1 MPSAVRGISAEAPIE
16 TSAAPI
22 NAINPV
28 RISHQLY
35 HFVEPERSLY
45 GRYTEYQCRRTQAC
59 QLLTS
64 LLPNP
69 GSPSTN
75 CSAAPTPCVPC
86 FANAKRHAKK
96 RASYPTDTNNLF
108 LAAGFYRILQ
118 PRLFGG
124 YEFALPDFIRVMIA
138 VARGCSESAWVLAL
152 TSGHTVLAAQL
163 SESAQ
168 REVFGATGDFRAPG
182 VGMPGGVGVP
192 ADGGYRVKGAWDY
205 ASGCDLATHFFGSTM
220 VHDPETKAPLGNA
233 WILFDRDQFKIV
245 DNWNVIGMQGTG
257 SRRVVIEDAFVT
269 ADRAL
274 WFLDGQGRPVRDQ
287 PGHALHPNPMYHGW
301 LAPLLISEVAAVS
314 VGAARGALDL
324 YEQILKHKKTNF
336 PPFHARSQEAEFQQH
351 FGEAQALDRYRR
363 GRPIEDDRRLH
374 GYSRGSMWKPR
385 APLDEE
391 MERRLILM
399 EQHVIRLVWDAV
411 ELMFRTSGTS
421 AAAKSSPLGRTLRNL
436 AVIRT
441 HVTLQLDHTATN
453 AGRLHFGLPPLSRF

>member
-1 MPSAVRGISAEAPIE
+1 LGELSE
-16 TSAAPI
+16 
-22 NAINPV
+22 
-28 RISHQLY
+28 
-35 HFVEPERSLY
+35 
-45 GRYTEYQCRRTQAC
+45 
-59 QLLTS
+59 
-64 LLPNP
+64 
-69 GSPSTN
+69 
-75 CSAAPTPCVPC
+75 
-86 FANAKRHAKK
+86 
-96 RASYPTDTNNLF
+96 DTNYRF

-118 PRLFGG
+118 PRRFGG
-124 YEFALPDFIRVMIA
+124 YELSLPDFIRVMMA

-163 SESAQ
+163 SENAQ
-168 REVFGATGDFRAPG
+168 REAFGATGDFRAPG

-233 WILFDRDQFKIV
+233 WILFDRDQFKII

-257 SRRVVIEDAFVT
+257 SRRVVIDDAFVP

-314 VGAARGALDL
+314 VGAARGALDI
-324 YEQILKHKKTNF
+324 YEQILNSKKTNF
-336 PPFHARSQEAEFQQH
+336 PPFHVRSREAEFQQY
-351 FGEAQALDRYRR
+351 FGEAQALIDTAQAALLNLTANYMDLARQHVET
-363 GRPIEDDRRLH
+363 G
-374 GYSRGSMWKPR
+374 

-399 EQHVIRLVWDAV
+399 EQHVIRLAWDAV

-421 AAAKSSPLGRTLRNL
+421 AAAKSSPLGRALRNL

-441 HVTLQLDHTATN
+441 HVTLQLDHTAGN

>member
-1 MPSAVRGISAEAPIE
+1 M
-16 TSAAPI
+16 
-22 NAINPV
+22 
-28 RISHQLY
+28 
-35 HFVEPERSLY
+35 
-45 GRYTEYQCRRTQAC
+45 
-59 QLLTS
+59 
-64 LLPNP
+64 
-69 GSPSTN
+69 STN
-75 CSAAPTPCVPC
+75 ASLTADHILAPEPGLTVDELLRRADALRPLLRERQAACEE
-86 FANAKRHAKK
+86 AGEL
-96 RASYPTDTNNLF
+96 SEDTNNLF

-124 YEFALPDFIRVMIA
+124 YEFALPDFIRVMIS

-168 REVFGATGDFRAPG
+168 REVFGTTGDLRAPG

-220 VHDPETKAPLGNA
+220 VHNPQTKAPLGNA

-245 DNWNVIGMQGTG
+245 DNWDVIGMQGTG
-257 SRRVVIEDAFVT
+257 SRRVVIDDAFVA

-324 YEQILKHKKTNF
+324 YEQILSAKKTNF
-336 PPFHARSQEAEFQQH
+336 PPFHPRSQEAEFQQH
-351 FGEAQALDRYRR
+351 FGEAQALIDTAEAALLKLTADYMDLAR
-363 GRPIEDDRRLH
+363 EH
-374 GYSRGSMWKPR
+374 VASA

-391 MERRLILM
+391 RERRLILM
-399 EQHVIRLVWDAV
+399 EQHVIRLAWDAV

-421 AAAKSSPLGRTLRNL
+421 AAAKSSPIGRTLRNL

>member
-1 MPSAVRGISAEAPIE
+1 MAIRPPEPTLTVDELLRRAEALRPLLRE
-16 TSAAPI
+16 RQTECEAAGELSA
-22 NAINPV
+22 
-28 RISHQLY
+28 
-35 HFVEPERSLY
+35 
-45 GRYTEYQCRRTQAC
+45 
-59 QLLTS
+59 
-64 LLPNP
+64 
-69 GSPSTN
+69 
-75 CSAAPTPCVPC
+75 
-86 FANAKRHAKK
+86 
-96 RASYPTDTNNLF
+96 DTNNRF

-124 YEFALPDFIRVMIA
+124 YEFSLPDFIRVMIA

-163 SESAQ
+163 SETAQ
-168 REVFGATGDFRAPG
+168 REVFGTTGDFRAPG

-233 WILFDRDQFKIV
+233 WILFDRHQFKIV

-257 SRRVVIEDAFVT
+257 SRRVVMEDAFVP

-314 VGAARGALDL
+314 VGAARGALDI
-324 YEQILKHKKTNF
+324 YEEILRNKKTNF
-336 PPFHARSQEAEFQQH
+336 PPFHARSQQAEFQQH
-351 FGEAQALDRYRR
+351 FGEAQALIDTAEAALLKMTADYMDLARQHVV
-363 GRPIEDDRRLH
+363 E
-374 GYSRGSMWKPR
+374 
-385 APLDEE
+385 ATPLEE
-391 MERRLILM
+391 ETERRFILM
-399 EQHVIRLVWDAV
+399 EQHITRLAWDAV

-421 AAAKSSPLGRTLRNL
+421 AASKSSPLGRALRNL

-441 HVTLQLDHTATN
+441 HVTLQLDHTAAN

>member
-1 MPSAVRGISAEAPIE
+1 MAMSTTSPAQQQSSPIPLPEPDLTVDELIERAGALRPLLRERQAECE
-16 TSAAPI
+16 
-22 NAINPV
+22 
-28 RISHQLY
+28 
-35 HFVEPERSLY
+35 
-45 GRYTEYQCRRTQAC
+45 
-59 QLLTS
+59 
-64 LLPNP
+64 
-69 GSPSTN
+69 
-75 CSAAPTPCVPC
+75 
-86 FANAKRHAKK
+86 
-96 RASYPTDTNNLF
+96 ASGELSEDTNQKF
-108 LAAGFYRILQ
+108 IAAGFYRILQ

-124 YEFALPDFIRVMIA
+124 YEFALPDFIRVMMA

-168 REVFGATGDFRAPG
+168 REAFGAAGDFRAPG
-182 VGMPGGVGVP
+182 VGMPTGVGVP
-192 ADGGYRVKGAWDY
+192 SDGGYRVKGAWDY

-220 VHDPETKAPLGNA
+220 VHDLETKAPLGNA

-257 SRRVVIEDAFVT
+257 SRRVVIEDAFVS

-274 WFLDGQGRPVRDQ
+274 WFLDGQGRPIRDQ

-314 VGAARGALDL
+314 VGAARGALDI
-324 YEQILKHKKTNF
+324 YGEILSNKKTNF
-336 PPFHARSQEAEFQQH
+336 PPFHFRSHEAEFQQH
-351 FGEAQALDRYRR
+351 FGEAQALIDTAEAALLKLTADYMDLARQHVAS
-363 GRPIEDDRRLH
+363 GT
-374 GYSRGSMWKPR
+374 
-385 APLDEE
+385 PLDEE

-421 AAAKSSPLGRTLRNL
+421 AASKSSPLGRALRNL

-441 HVTLQLDHTATN
+441 HVTLQLDHTAAN

>member
-1 MPSAVRGISAEAPIE
+1 MAIGIPSAEQQLSGHIAPPETDLTVDELLRRADALRPLLRERQTECEEAGE
-16 TSAAPI
+16 LSQDI
-22 NAINPV
+22 ND
-28 RISHQLY
+28 R
-35 HFVEPERSLY
+35 
-45 GRYTEYQCRRTQAC
+45 
-59 QLLTS
+59 
-64 LLPNP
+64 
-69 GSPSTN
+69 
-75 CSAAPTPCVPC
+75 
-86 FANAKRHAKK
+86 
-96 RASYPTDTNNLF
+96 F

-163 SESAQ
+163 SETAQ
-168 REVFGATGDFRAPG
+168 REAFGVTGDFRAPG

-192 ADGGYRVKGAWDY
+192 IQGGFRVKGAWDY

-233 WILFDRDQFKIV
+233 WILFHRDQFKIV

-257 SRRVVIEDAFVT
+257 SRRVVIDDAFVT

-287 PGHALHPNPMYHGW
+287 PGHALHSNPMYHGW
-301 LAPLLISEVAAVS
+301 LAPLLISEVAAVA
-314 VGAARGALDL
+314 VGAARGALDI
-324 YEQILKHKKTNF
+324 YEEILSNKKTNF
-336 PPFHARSQEAEFQQH
+336 PPFHPRSQEPEFQRH
-351 FGEAQALDRYRR
+351 FGEAQALIDTAEAALLRMTADYMDLARHR
-363 GRPIEDDRRLH
+363 VE
-374 GYSRGSMWKPR
+374 SS

-391 MERRLILM
+391 MERRLTLI
-399 EQHVIRLVWDAV
+399 EQQVIRLAWDAV

-421 AAAKSSPLGRTLRNL
+421 AAAKSSPLGRALRNL

-441 HVTLQLDHTATN
+441 HVTLQMDHTAGN

>member
-1 MPSAVRGISAEAPIE
+1 MATDVSLDRRQWHDIPAP
-16 TSAAPI
+16 
-22 NAINPV
+22 
-28 RISHQLY
+28 
-35 HFVEPERSLY
+35 EPALTVDELLRRADALRPLLRERQA
-45 GRYTEYQCRRTQAC
+45 QCEESGA
-59 QLLTS
+59 LS
-64 LLPNP
+64 D
-69 GSPSTN
+69 
-75 CSAAPTPCVPC
+75 
-86 FANAKRHAKK
+86 
-96 RASYPTDTNNLF
+96 DTNNRF
-108 LAAGFYRILQ
+108 IAAGFYRILQ

-163 SESAQ
+163 SGAAQ
-168 REVFGATGDFRAPG
+168 REVFGVTGDFRAPG

-220 VHDPETKAPLGNA
+220 VQDPETKAPLGNA
-233 WILFDRDQFKIV
+233 WILLDRDQFKIV

-257 SRRVVIEDAFVT
+257 SRRVVIQDAFVT

-287 PGHALHPNPMYHGW
+287 PGHAVHPNPMYHGW

-314 VGAARGALDL
+314 VGAARGALDVYGEL
-324 YEQILKHKKTNF
+324 LKNKKTNF
-336 PPFHARSQEAEFQQH
+336 PPFHARSQEGEFQQH
-351 FGEAQALDRYRR
+351 FGEAQALIDTAEAALLKMTADYMDMARQHVET
-363 GRPIEDDRRLH
+363 GT
-374 GYSRGSMWKPR
+374 
-385 APLDEE
+385 PLDEE
-391 MERRLILM
+391 MERRLILI
-399 EQHVIRLVWDAV
+399 EQHVIRLAWDAV

-421 AAAKSSPLGRTLRNL
+421 AAGKSSPLGRALRNL

-453 AGRLHFGLPPLSRF
+453 AGRLHFGLPALSRF

>member
-1 MPSAVRGISAEAPIE
+1 MATDVSPARRQSESILPPEPDLTVAELLRRADALRE
-16 TSAAPI
+16 LLRARQTECEAAGELS
-22 NAINPV
+22 V
-28 RISHQLY
+28 
-35 HFVEPERSLY
+35 
-45 GRYTEYQCRRTQAC
+45 
-59 QLLTS
+59 
-64 LLPNP
+64 
-69 GSPSTN
+69 
-75 CSAAPTPCVPC
+75 
-86 FANAKRHAKK
+86 
-96 RASYPTDTNNLF
+96 DTNDRF

-118 PRLFGG
+118 PRIFGG
-124 YEFALPDFIRVMIA
+124 YELALPDFIRVMIA
-138 VARGCSESAWVLAL
+138 IARGCSESAWVLAL

-163 SESAQ
+163 SEAAQ
-168 REVFGATGDFRAPG
+168 REVFGPTGDFRAPG

-192 ADGGYRVKGAWDY
+192 VDGGYRVHGAWDY

-220 VHDPETKAPLGNA
+220 VRDPETKAPLGNA

-257 SRRVVIEDAFVT
+257 SRRVVIEDALVP

-274 WFLDGQGRPVRDQ
+274 WFLDAQGRPVRDQ
-287 PGHALHPNPMYHGW
+287 PGHALHPNTMYHGW

-314 VGAARGALDL
+314 VGAARGALDV
-324 YEQILKHKKTNF
+324 YHEILSNKKTNF

-351 FGEAQALDRYRR
+351 FGEAQALIDTA
-363 GRPIEDDRRLH
+363 EAALLH
-374 GYSRGSMWKPR
+374 LTANYMDLARQHVESG

-399 EQHVIRLVWDAV
+399 EQHVIRLAWDAV

-421 AAAKSSPLGRTLRNL
+421 AAGKASPLGRALRNL